1 MSLSIYAVS
10 KKKQQPPDPRR
21 RALWEEPRLL
31 DRELA
36 VASLC
41 VATSEVMLALHTSQK
56 EILLFLGLSVGGL
69 GILLFALFRK
79 VADEP
84 DPPSS
89 GEKSKGHINE
99 SLRAVLLVIIMIVCF
114 VAIMALFD
122 SF

>member
-1 MSLSIYAVS
+1 
-10 KKKQQPPDPRR
+10 
-21 RALWEEPRLL
+21 
-31 DRELA
+31 
-36 VASLC
+36 
-41 VATSEVMLALHTSQK
+41 MLALTTSQK
-56 EILLFLGLSVGGL
+56 EILLFLVLNVGGL
-69 GILLFALFRK
+69 GLLLFAVFRK

-89 GEKSKGHINE
+89 GEKPNGCITE